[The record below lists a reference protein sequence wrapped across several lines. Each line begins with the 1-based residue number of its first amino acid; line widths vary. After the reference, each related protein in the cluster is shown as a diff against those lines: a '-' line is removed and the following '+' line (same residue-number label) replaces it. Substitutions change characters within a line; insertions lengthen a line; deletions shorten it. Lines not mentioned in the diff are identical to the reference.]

1 MAAPRGKLSFKVKP
15 NAVYELVETESVPGY
30 GSAFGWND
38 LPDGVT
44 ATDAGLLVTAGAAKS
59 ELTLKLTNEAH
70 TTDLVFRLV
79 NESGIPMT
87 GEKVQIFTSDP
98 TGKPDLAPV
107 KEVTVSSD
115 GTVKFSGI
123 RRGAAYYVRRPDGG
137 VMPVNVPAQVNDEP
151 TVTLPDGTS
160 ATLTA
165 NYQVTDTSTTDQW
178 TLTVNKVISGGT
190 TPLPGATIGLYADAA
205 CQTLIKTGVSDQD
218 GTVIFRG

>member
-1 MAAPRGKLSFKVKP
+1 M
-15 NAVYELVETESVPGY
+15 
-30 GSAFGWND
+30 
-38 LPDGVT
+38 T

-218 GTVIFRG
+218 GTVIFSGLIKGQSYWLKETAAPAGYNLDTTTHEGSEANSTVADRKSVV